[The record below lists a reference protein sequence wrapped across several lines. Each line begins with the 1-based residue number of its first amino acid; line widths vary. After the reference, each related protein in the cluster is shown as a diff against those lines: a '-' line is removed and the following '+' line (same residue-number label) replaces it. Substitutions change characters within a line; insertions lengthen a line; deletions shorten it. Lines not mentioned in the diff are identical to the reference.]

1 MNALLKPS
9 RRNGLH
15 SAFENG
21 KVVLWQGHKNG
32 LDAIRPSP
40 PVTLDA
46 TNKPFAKT
54 INVDLWAIATTA
66 FEQFRG
72 HWRRQQFWCEQL
84 IMG

>member
-1 MNALLKPS
+1 MGFTA
-9 RRNGLH
+9 
-15 SAFENG
+15 AFENG

-40 PVTLDA
+40 PVTLNA

-84 IMG
+84 IMGRFVPAA

>member
-1 MNALLKPS
+1 VA
-9 RRNGLH
+9 
-15 SAFENG
+15 
-21 KVVLWQGHKNG
+21 GHKNG

-40 PVTLDA
+40 PVTLNA

-72 HWRRQQFWCEQL
+72 HWRRQQFSCEQL